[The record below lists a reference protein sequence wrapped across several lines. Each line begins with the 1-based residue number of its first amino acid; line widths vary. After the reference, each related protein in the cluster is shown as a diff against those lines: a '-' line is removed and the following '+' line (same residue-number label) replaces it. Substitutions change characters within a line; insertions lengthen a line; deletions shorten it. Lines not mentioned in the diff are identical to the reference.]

1 MKISKTVS
9 TLMFLPFLLFFVLFW
24 IIPFIYGIYVSFHNW
39 TVSGGNN
46 GFVGLDNY
54 IRILTPGSMYHDSF
68 MNALGNT
75 LYFVGIS
82 LVPLVV
88 FALLLALL
96 IENIPGKLKVV
107 FRTIFF
113 ISYAVSVTAVSAIFK
128 WLFTGNGGYINNV
141 LQTFGLDSIRWLN
154 TQPYAWIAI
163 LAATVWWTIG
173 YNMILFVNA
182 LDEVD
187 ESLYEAAALDG
198 ANAWQRFWNVTFPSI
213 KGVFVFV
220 VIITVIAS
228 FNLYGQTLL
237 ITEGGPARSTMS
249 LTMIIQNTIFS
260 QNNLGMGSAM
270 AVLMG
275 IIMVFITGIQYM
287 IGFRKDE
294 NG

>member
-1 MKISKTVS
+1 
-9 TLMFLPFLLFFVLFW
+9 MFLPFLLFFVLFW
-24 IIPFIYGIYVSFHNW
+24 LIPFVYGIYVSLHSW
-39 TVSGGNN
+39 TVSGGNTA
-46 GFVGLDNY
+46 FVGLDNY
-54 IRILTPGSMYHDSF
+54 LRILTPGNIYHESF
-68 MNALGNT
+68 MTALSNT
-75 LYFVGIS
+75 LYFVLIS
-82 LVPLVV
+82 IIPLVG

-96 IENIPGKLKVV
+96 IQNIPGKFKVV
-107 FRTIFF
+107 FRTLFF

-141 LQTFGLDSIRWLN
+141 LSTFGIDSISWLN

-163 LAATVWWTIG
+163 LVATIWWTIG

-187 ESLYEAAALDG
+187 DNLYEAASLDG
-198 ANAWQRFWNVTFPSI
+198 ANTWDRFRYVTFPSI
-213 KGVFVFV
+213 KGVFFFV
-220 VIITVIAS
+220 SIITVIAS

-237 ITEGGPARSTMS
+237 ITEGGPARSTLS

-275 IIMVFITGIQYM
+275 VIMVFITIIQYF
-287 IGFRKDE
+287 IGFRKD
-294 NG
+294 GKV